1 MPYKI
6 IVADPSPSVQK
17 AVQLA
22 FAEPEFRVSVFE
34 DGASLLESVA
44 GLRPDALVVSLT
56 LPGRDGY
63 DVARTLRSRKE
74 LATVPLVGLRGAF
87 ECVDADKTPPAEYDE
102 VVPKPFD
109 SERLAAVVRELIAR
123 KTGPSSLPEEPVWPG
138 ETGPPAPPPG
148 PGRRPPP
155 LPRRPAVPR
164 SGPSSARRSSAWRG
178 RSRSGSGPASW
189 PTSRNGFR
197 DHEHERRAGQ
207 SLRPQAGRGEVGTIL
222 ARRETL
228 TPPT

>member
-1 MPYKI
+1 VPYKI

-34 DGASLLESVA
+34 DGASLLESAA

-87 ECVDADKTPPAEYDE
+87 ECVDADRTPPSEYDE

-109 SERLAAVVRELIAR
+109 SEKLAAVVRELIAR
-123 KTGPSSLPEEPVWPG
+123 KTGPSSLPEEPLWPG
-138 ETGPPAPPPG
+138 QASPPRAAASKAQAASAPAATGG
-148 PGRRPPP
+148 PEIR
-155 LPRRPAVPR
+155 AVVR
-164 SGPSSARRSSAWRG
+164 EEIVGMEREIEKRVRASVLADLKEWM
-178 RSRSGSGPASW
+178 SRS
-189 PTSRNGFR
+189 
-197 DHEHERRAGQ
+197 
-207 SLRPQAGRGEVGTIL
+207 
-222 ARRETL
+222 
-228 TPPT
+228 